1 MAVTQFGSAWKFAR
15 WATDQYGTSESA
27 FLKSIVLETQ
37 LSGVAN
43 IEDKTH
49 RPFSELSGWFTLA
62 LLADDFPGFTPPA
75 DAKYTFPSWN
85 IPDIFSGL
93 GQDFPEFFFAAPL
106 HTHYVTFGDFNVDI
120 PEVAGGSG
128 SLFVLDGTQSGTQAV
143 GVRAYGGASL
153 DPSTPL
159 RIVFLRVQ

>member
-1 MAVTQFGSAWKFAR
+1 M
-15 WATDQYGTSESA
+15 
-27 FLKSIVLETQ
+27 LEPHLT
-37 LSGVAN
+37 GIAN

-49 RPFSELSGWFTLA
+49 HPFSELSGWFTLA
-62 LLADDFPGFTPPA
+62 LLADDFPGFTPPT

-93 GQDFPEFFFAAPL
+93 HEDFKDFFFAAPL
-106 HTHYVTFGDFNVDI
+106 NTHYVAFGDFTVDV
-120 PEVAGGSG
+120 PRVAGGSG

-143 GVRAYGGASL
+143 GVRALSGVLL